1 MDHAERYIA
10 RLTPRLGLDF
20 IAPARALMTEDIRID
35 LKNLYGFAFREHPQ
49 IPVTD
54 GRLEKLSTVVNNQIR
69 QLL

>member
-1 MDHAERYIA
+1 
-10 RLTPRLGLDF
+10 
-20 IAPARALMTEDIRID
+20 MTEDIRSD